1 MLFVQKHCQRHNGP
15 RILSP
20 TLELSRKTETKANSN
35 SALLAFLHSLVN
47 TFPTLCTS
55 QPSFSPT
62 TISMTTV
69 TSQWSNNIYCRQHDY
84 SSPAHQLQYSV
95 QLLYHHLADPLG
107 DLQAHI
113 GLDHH
118 LNDNQ
123 QPQITLLASA
133 SIELVSSS
141 ARITSVKFQKALGV
155 TPGPIDRTP
164 ETPGSGKNMK
174 NHPLFHS
181 ATFPLSYF
189 FTCPTFSPGPFSTI

>member
-1 MLFVQKHCQRHNGP
+1 MGLNVLLVCPLGKPPKQIKHCQRHKGP

-20 TLELSRKTETKANSN
+20 KLETKANSN

-62 TISMTTV
+62 TISMTTI
-69 TSQWSNNIYCRQHDY
+69 TSQWCNNIYCRQHDH

-95 QLLYHHLADPLG
+95 QLLYNHLADSLG

-118 LNDNQ
+118 LNDNH
-123 QPQITLLASA
+123 QPQIALLAS
-133 SIELVSSS
+133 
-141 ARITSVKFQKALGV
+141 
-155 TPGPIDRTP
+155 
-164 ETPGSGKNMK
+164 
-174 NHPLFHS
+174 
-181 ATFPLSYF
+181 
-189 FTCPTFSPGPFSTI
+189 